1 MDKGIKIYSNDGQT
15 LIVPD
20 WTAQTKPSFDEL
32 CTAISTTHDAAQGAA
47 VKAINRMQTMRNWLI
62 GYYIVEFEQKGKE
75 RAEYGTRLLKE
86 IVLRV
91 DRKGINETLLQLARS
106 FYQRYPQM
114 AQNLNCEKSATLS
127 HNFISPIC
135 ATPSHKLND
144 TEKSPML
151 SDDLITSGKEI
162 LGHLSFSHIREL
174 LTIADSLERYFYE
187 QECIRCNW
195 SVRELRRQIDTNL
208 YVRAGLSGNKEKLLA
223 TCQGTNSSEL
233 SIREPYTFEFL
244 GLRAKEVVT
253 EGDLENALI
262 GHLQEFLLELGKG
275 FCFEARQPRII
286 IDDEYYYPDLVFY
299 NRVLH
304 CHVIVELKDEAFS
317 HQNIGQLN
325 AYVSYYKEKE
335 KLEGDNDPIGI
346 LLCTRKGEEMV
357 EYALAGMD
365 NQLFVSTYQLQLPN
379 KEQLR
384 QFILNHSKP

>member
-1 MDKGIKIYSNDGQT
+1 MSQQHKIEIYSNDGQT
-15 LIVPD
+15 LAVPD
-20 WTAQTKPSFDEL
+20 WTAQVKPSFDEL
-32 CTAISTTHDAAQGAA
+32 CAAISITHDAAQGAA

-75 RAEYGTRLLKE
+75 RAEYGTHLLDE
-86 IVLRV
+86 IAKRV
-91 DRKGINETLLQLARS
+91 NRKGIEKTMLKTSRN
-106 FYQRYPQM
+106 FYKTYPQM
-114 AQNLNCEKSATLS
+114 VQNLQLQKSSTL
-127 HNFISPIC
+127 
-135 ATPSHKLND
+135 SHKLND
-144 TEKSPML
+144 TEKSSTL
-151 SDDLITSGKEI
+151 SHQLETSGKVLI
-162 LGHLSFSHIREL
+162 SHLSFSHIREL
-174 LTIADSLERYFYE
+174 LTIDDSLERYFYE

-195 SVRELRRQIDTNL
+195 SVRELRRQIDSNL

-223 TCQGTNSSEL
+223 MCQGTNSSEL

-244 GLRAKEVVT
+244 GLQAKEVVT
-253 EGDLENALI
+253 ETDLESALI
-262 GHLQEFLLELGKG
+262 EHLCDFLLELGKG

-325 AYVSYYKEKE
+325 AYVSYYKENE

-379 KEQLR
+379 KEQLK
-384 QFILNHSKP
+384 QFILNQSKTISENATPKS

>member
-1 MDKGIKIYSNDGQT
+1 MDKKIEIYSNDGQT
-15 LIVPD
+15 LAVPD

-32 CTAISTTHDAAQGAA
+32 CAAIGATHDAAQGAA

-75 RAEYGTRLLKE
+75 RAEYGARLLKE

-91 DRKGINETLLQLARS
+91 DRKGINETLLQLSRS

-135 ATPSHKLND
+135 STLSQKLND
-144 TEKSPML
+144 TEKGPTS

-162 LGHLSFSHIREL
+162 LSHLSFSHIREL
-174 LTIADSLERYFYE
+174 LTIDDSLERYFYE

-208 YVRAGLSGNKEKLLA
+208 YVRVGLSGNKEKVLA
-223 TCQGTNSSEL
+223 RCQGTNSAEL

-244 GLRAKEVVT
+244 GLQAKEVVT
-253 EGDLENALI
+253 ETDLESALI
-262 GHLQEFLLELGKG
+262 EHLCDFLLELGKG

-325 AYVSYYKEKE
+325 AYVSYYKENE

-379 KEQLR
+379 KEQLK
-384 QFILNHSKP
+384 QFILNQSN

>member
-1 MDKGIKIYSNDGQT
+1 MDKKIEIYSNDGQT
-15 LIVPD
+15 LAVPD

-32 CTAISTTHDAAQGAA
+32 CAAIGATHDAAQGAA

-75 RAEYGTRLLKE
+75 RAEYGARLLKE

-91 DRKGINETLLQLARS
+91 DRKGINETLLQLSRS

-127 HNFISPIC
+127 HNFILPIC
-135 ATPSHKLND
+135 STLSQKLND
-144 TEKSPML
+144 TEKGPTS

-162 LGHLSFSHIREL
+162 LSHFSFSHIREL
-174 LTIADSLERYFYE
+174 LTIDDSLERYFYE

-208 YVRAGLSGNKEKLLA
+208 YVRVGLSGNKEKVLA
-223 TCQGTNSSEL
+223 RCQGTNSAEL

-244 GLRAKEVVT
+244 GLQAKEVVT
-253 EGDLENALI
+253 EGDLEKALI
-262 GHLQEFLLELGKG
+262 EHLCDFLLELGKG

-325 AYVSYYKEKE
+325 AYVSYYKENE

-379 KEQLR
+379 KEQLK
-384 QFILNHSKP
+384 QFILNQSN